1 MFTSALLSSFSFPD
15 KKKSLCNFLGG
26 EVGIGGQYHWATID
40 EGTSKNQR
48 LSKELGVKLK
58 SKESKADLEAK
69 AKTKGPEAGM
79 ESRNP
84 ELEAEALVDQKWSI

>member
-1 MFTSALLSSFSFPD
+1 M
-15 KKKSLCNFLGG
+15 
-26 EVGIGGQYHWATID
+26 D

-58 SKESKADLEAK
+58 SKESKAVIEAK

-84 ELEAEALVDQKWSI
+84 ELEAETLVDQK